1 MARTGRWV
9 AEVGLGGKKR
19 QRVVL
24 QDASGENGKRN
35 LRLENGEV
43 LRPKVSYILGSG
55 LSHSPVLRAEESRC

>member
-19 QRVVL
+19 QRV

-43 LRPKVSYILGSG
+43 LRTKG
-55 LSHSPVLRAEESRC
+55 LIHPGFWAVTQPSAKG

>member
-1 MARTGRWV
+1 
-9 AEVGLGGKKR
+9 VGLGGKKR

-43 LRPKVSYILGSG
+43 LRTKG
-55 LSHSPVLRAEESRC
+55 LIHPGFWAVTQPSAKG